1 MILTNIQGVKEIHG
15 VGKVNEYEQGLI
27 DACVK
32 DLAGNIKKGVAF
44 GKDCQEKPS
53 HTRSVT
59 DTTLVAGA

>member
-1 MILTNIQGVKEIHG
+1 MSSLDQRYGKFQDVRIILTEQGVKKIHG

-44 GKDCQEKPS
+44 GE
-53 HTRSVT
+53 
-59 DTTLVAGA
+59 